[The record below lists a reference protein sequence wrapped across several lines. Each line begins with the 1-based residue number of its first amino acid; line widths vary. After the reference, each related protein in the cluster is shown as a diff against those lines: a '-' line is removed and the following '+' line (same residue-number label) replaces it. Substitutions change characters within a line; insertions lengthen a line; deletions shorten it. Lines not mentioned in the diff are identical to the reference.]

1 MSIVLG
7 ENTDLLFVEKRAG
20 QPVFPWHSRPA
31 WADKDARS
39 VAEVLAQARPEQVSV
54 SWPKGFDCGILHRL
68 DVSTSGMLVVSR
80 RLDVFEP
87 TRLLFAERRLTKR
100 YFFYTDRD
108 VPWDAHTEH
117 AHLAHHPKNRKKMVV
132 QRSPNTSKRGR
143 WIPAITHFRRV
154 QGGLWEARIPTGVMH
169 QIRVHAQS
177 IGLPL
182 YGDTLYGGTA
192 LPETWS
198 TTHPGVSFFLHA
210 AHIASDQWASPT
222 LDLPTWWPG
231 WDERETGIEG
241 S

>member
-7 ENTDLLFVEKRAG
+7 ENADLLFVEKRAG
-20 QPVFPWHSRPA
+20 QPVFPWHSRPT
-31 WADKDARS
+31 WADQDARS
-39 VAEVLAQARPEQVSV
+39 VAEVLAQARPEQKGV

-68 DVSTSGMLVVSR
+68 DVSTSGVLVVSR
-80 RLDVFEP
+80 RLDAFEP

-108 VPWDAHTEH
+108 VPWDAHTEQ
-117 AHLAHHPKNRKKMVV
+117 AQLAHHPKNRKKMVA

-154 QGGLWEARIPTGVMH
+154 HAGLWEARIPTGVMH

-177 IGLPL
+177 VGLPL

-192 LPETWS
+192 LPEAWS

-210 AHIASDQWASPT
+210 AQIASAQWTSPT

-231 WDERETGIEG
+231 ANERGALDK
-241 S
+241 